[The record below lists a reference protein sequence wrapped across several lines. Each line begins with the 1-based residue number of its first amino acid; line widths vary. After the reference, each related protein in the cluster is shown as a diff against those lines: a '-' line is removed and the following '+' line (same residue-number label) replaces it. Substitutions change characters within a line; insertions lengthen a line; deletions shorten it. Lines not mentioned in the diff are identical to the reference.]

1 MRSDIF
7 RAYLQRRYQAAGAV
21 TPEQQLAVIDTLI
34 EEARQGIVPIDT
46 QHVARLDPQDPAVQ
60 AVLRGEDVVVS
71 GRRTLKPQGDWRSRV
86 SELPTSTKFLLLAV
100 IGLLPS
106 LFGLWLIFSGF
117 SKPSSPS
124 TPTDTAPLV
133 LQVTPSGEAT
143 IIDQRSMIAPN
154 SVQDM
159 ADVPVSLEI
168 GDLRILLQPRS
179 LDDDT
184 GFGTRMTDWKP
195 KGAEW
200 LVGSRV
206 RRVIAVPQT
215 MLSPNSVTTGQPV
228 TLRYQNGN
236 LVSFVVTFVGKVSVD
251 QIEVMRSNVPS
262 LAIILV
268 SDDPVWR
275 YVLIAEQSDLILA
288 ATQAALP
295 TPIPPKTAVTQRSV
309 RLRDKPSLSA
319 QVLRTL
325 EPNTTVVIV
334 PGQEAVSADNYVWVY
349 VSVDGLNGWVVS
361 NYLK

>member
-143 IIDQRSMIAPN
+143 IIDQRSMIAPIPSRIWPTCRFPWKSAICASCSN
-154 SVQDM
+154 PVPWTMTPDSVP
-159 ADVPVSLEI
+159 A
-168 GDLRILLQPRS
+168 
-179 LDDDT
+179 
-184 GFGTRMTDWKP
+184 
-195 KGAEW
+195 
-200 LVGSRV
+200 
-206 RRVIAVPQT
+206 
-215 MLSPNSVTTGQPV
+215 
-228 TLRYQNGN
+228 
-236 LVSFVVTFVGKVSVD
+236 
-251 QIEVMRSNVPS
+251 
-262 LAIILV
+262 
-268 SDDPVWR
+268 
-275 YVLIAEQSDLILA
+275 
-288 ATQAALP
+288 
-295 TPIPPKTAVTQRSV
+295 
-309 RLRDKPSLSA
+309 
-319 QVLRTL
+319 
-325 EPNTTVVIV
+325 
-334 PGQEAVSADNYVWVY
+334 
-349 VSVDGLNGWVVS
+349 
-361 NYLK
+361 